1 MGPESG
7 NPKKMSKNRSLLLLA
22 SAVMIVLLLGGG
34 LALRVAADE
43 SSYRRTVLF
52 AEVLSRV
59 LDNYVD
65 PVEAETLLEGAYE
78 GMLSGLDPNGAYLT
92 PVEVERW
99 RAQKQLEKAGPGIT
113 VLKYGRTLQVA
124 AVAAGSPAADAEIEI
139 GDHIRSIDE
148 MLVRNLSLE
157 QARRLIGGGKGSEV
171 KLELLHPDEGFRRE
185 ELTLQRVTRP
195 AGQYDLKV
203 VDGTAVL
210 SPRGLAGAAAEELLN
225 ALDDVQSRGVG
236 RLLLDLRNVAD
247 GGPRSVG
254 LYSGIFAGGAELQLR
269 DRSGRLIESVKSPAG
284 LAAWPGSLAVLV
296 NGATAG
302 GAEGLALL
310 IQDQELGEV
319 FGESTYGLG
328 SEAKLFELENGAGL
342 LVSVEVWETASSER
356 WNGEGVQP
364 DRVVAGE
371 GDDYDEMQAD
381 QLKKVLG
388 MLLEGERRP
397 AEEGAEAA

>member
-1 MGPESG
+1 M
-7 NPKKMSKNRSLLLLA
+7 NNKRSLLLLT
-22 SAVMIVLLLGGG
+22 SAVMIILLLGGG

-52 AEVLSRV
+52 AEILSRV

-78 GMLSGLDPNGAYLT
+78 GMLGGLDPNGAYLT

-99 RAQKQLEKAGPGIT
+99 KAYRQQEQADPGIA

-124 AVAAGSPAADAEIEI
+124 AVDADSPAADAEIEI
-139 GDHIRSIDE
+139 GDHIRSIDGT
-148 MLVRNLSLE
+148 LVRDLSLE
-157 QARRLIGGGKGSEV
+157 QARRLIGGAMGSEV
-171 KLELLHPDEGFRRE
+171 TLELLYPDEGFRRE
-185 ELTLQRVTRP
+185 KLSLQRVARP
-195 AGQYDLKV
+195 VGQYDLEV
-203 VDGTAVL
+203 IDGTAVL

-225 ALDDVQSRGVG
+225 DLDDVHSRGVN

-247 GGPRSVG
+247 GGPRAVG

-269 DRSGRLIESVKSPAG
+269 DRSGRLIESVESPEG
-284 LAAWPGSLAVLV
+284 LTAWPGSLAVLV

-342 LVSVEVWETASSER
+342 LVSVEVWETPSSKR
-356 WNGEGVQP
+356 WNGAGVQP
-364 DRVVAGE
+364 DRVVEGE
-371 GDDYDEMQAD
+371 GDDYGEIRAD
-381 QLKKVLG
+381 QMKKVLG
-388 MLLEGERRP
+388 ILSEGDGRP
-397 AEEGAEAA
+397 AEEEAAAA